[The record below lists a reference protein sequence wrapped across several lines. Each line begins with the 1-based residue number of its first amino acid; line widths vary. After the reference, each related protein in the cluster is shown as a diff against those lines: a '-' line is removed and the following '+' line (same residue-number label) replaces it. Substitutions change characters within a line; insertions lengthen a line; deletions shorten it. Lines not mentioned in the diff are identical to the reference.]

1 MGFTPNLSSALAK
14 KRVVGLLLFAAI
26 LALFFAL
33 NRFPKLDAVGGDLA
47 AVTAPGVQCFQG
59 FCIERAPGTTFLS
72 RWWSFSV
79 TYFRLVAV
87 GMAFAFVVAGLAEAF
102 LFPSGT
108 GRSFASRS
116 MFKRTVK
123 GAAVGPVMNLCSA
136 CIVPLSVALRRRG
149 GGIEGAIAM
158 VQGSATMNVPALVMV
173 FFVFTPLLGLS
184 RLLLA
189 LVGALV
195 IGPIVALAVRGQRGE
210 SLDTKDLVAP
220 PGEAQASDWLPTLA
234 EAFSEWAKAT
244 IGYMVR
250 LGPIMV
256 AAGFASGLAIQWLS
270 QEHVSEYLGNDI
282 RGVAIAA
289 TFGLAINV
297 PLLFEI
303 PLVALLLLLG
313 MGTAPA
319 ATLLFTAAAGGPVTF
334 WGLSKVMPKRAIATF
349 VAASWLV
356 GLVGGLAVLATVG
369 GIHALSTSR
378 TLFDGFTDQSPSVAQ
393 PPIFTDVS
401 VSAGVDFLHRERI
414 TDLLPLGGGA
424 VILDFN
430 SDGFQDIYVVSS
442 DGANALYRNNAE
454 GTFTDV
460 AAAAGVDDWKGWG
473 NGGCASDYDNDGHQD
488 LYVTNYGPNRL
499 FRNNGDGTFTGAT
512 SDAGVD
518 DPDTE
523 RRSLGCAWGD
533 YDRDGYLDLI
543 VVHHL
548 DEWGAPKY
556 LETRSF
562 ESVVGVL
569 VLFHNNGDGTFT
581 KVTELLAGDAASTIG
596 IHGKPLGIFRLHPPS
611 LWGAGYQPGWVDFD
625 NDGDLDLYVVNDF
638 GREIQPNVMW
648 RNDGA
653 SADGTWR
660 FVDVSVDSRSDVDI
674 FGMSLA
680 IGDYDLDGYFDFY
693 MTDIGDNVLLKSNG
707 DGLTFTDATAEADV
721 GAGSIGT
728 KVRVSWGAFFFDYD
742 NDGDEDLYVVS
753 GHLKGGIAANPDAQ
767 PNVLLNNSGNGT
779 FTDISTMSGADDQG
793 VGRGGAYLDFNND
806 GCLDIFVVNLG
817 QRAKLFRG
825 NCDSANNWLAIRTVG
840 SKSNR
845 DGIGARVTVVAGN
858 RTQIREISAGGSSV
872 GQNTL
877 VAHLG
882 FGQIARVDSVT
893 IEWPSG
899 KVETLTDVAV
909 NRQLTITEQQ

>member
-1 MGFTPNLSSALAK
+1 M
-14 KRVVGLLLFAAI
+14 
-26 LALFFAL
+26 
-33 NRFPKLDAVGGDLA
+33 
-47 AVTAPGVQCFQG
+47 
-59 FCIERAPGTTFLS
+59 
-72 RWWSFSV
+72 
-79 TYFRLVAV
+79 
-87 GMAFAFVVAGLAEAF
+87 
-102 LFPSGT
+102 
-108 GRSFASRS
+108 
-116 MFKRTVK
+116 
-123 GAAVGPVMNLCSA
+123 
-136 CIVPLSVALRRRG
+136 
-149 GGIEGAIAM
+149 
-158 VQGSATMNVPALVMV
+158 
-173 FFVFTPLLGLS
+173 
-184 RLLLA
+184 
-189 LVGALV
+189 
-195 IGPIVALAVRGQRGE
+195 
-210 SLDTKDLVAP
+210 
-220 PGEAQASDWLPTLA
+220 
-234 EAFSEWAKAT
+234 
-244 IGYMVR
+244 
-250 LGPIMV
+250 
-256 AAGFASGLAIQWLS
+256 
-270 QEHVSEYLGNDI
+270 
-282 RGVAIAA
+282 
-289 TFGLAINV
+289 
-297 PLLFEI
+297 
-303 PLVALLLLLG
+303 
-313 MGTAPA
+313 
-319 ATLLFTAAAGGPVTF
+319 
-334 WGLSKVMPKRAIATF
+334 
-349 VAASWLV
+349 
-356 GLVGGLAVLATVG
+356 
-369 GIHALSTSR
+369 
-378 TLFDGFTDQSPSVAQ
+378 
-393 PPIFTDVS
+393 
-401 VSAGVDFLHRERI
+401 
-414 TDLLPLGGGA
+414 
-424 VILDFN
+424 
-430 SDGFQDIYVVSS
+430 
-442 DGANALYRNNAE
+442 
-454 GTFTDV
+454 
-460 AAAAGVDDWKGWG
+460 
-473 NGGCASDYDNDGHQD
+473 
-488 LYVTNYGPNRL
+488 
-499 FRNNGDGTFTGAT
+499 
-512 SDAGVD
+512 
-518 DPDTE
+518 
-523 RRSLGCAWGD
+523 
-533 YDRDGYLDLI
+533 
-543 VVHHL
+543 
-548 DEWGAPKY
+548 GAPKY
-556 LETRSF
+556 LETRAF

-596 IHGKPLGIFRLHPPS
+596 IHGRPLGIFRFHPPS

-882 FGQIARVDSVT
+882 LGQIARVDSVT